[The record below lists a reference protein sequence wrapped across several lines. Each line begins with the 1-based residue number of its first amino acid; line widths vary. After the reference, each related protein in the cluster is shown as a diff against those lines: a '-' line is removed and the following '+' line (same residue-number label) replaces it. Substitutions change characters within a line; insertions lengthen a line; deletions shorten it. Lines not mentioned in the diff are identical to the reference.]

1 VASKVHSCRRRQ
13 NALANAQTPR
23 SRRPSSDR
31 IVLGI
36 DKMVNA
42 FARPTL
48 VVIERVT
55 QFAAGEA
62 ASEIDESTQAPSSRR
77 LQVLVGLFK

>member
-1 VASKVHSCRRRQ
+1 
-13 NALANAQTPR
+13 
-23 SRRPSSDR
+23 
-31 IVLGI
+31 VLGI

-77 LQVLVGLFK
+77 LQVLIGLLK